1 MLSKI
6 KIAWD
11 THSDNQQIMFF
22 LFSFQSEIA
31 EFFSINFP
39 ITLTHYSKWNCIHK
53 DCIIKSV
60 LYDLGLRC
68 NIQYNTLK
76 K

>member
-53 DCIIKSV
+53 DCII
-60 LYDLGLRC
+60 
-68 NIQYNTLK
+68 
-76 K
+76 